1 MPKNPSDTRKAVL
14 SIQYLSCQAQERYW
28 AQRSVR
34 VPLGRKKSNGKNT
47 FFLFPILSFSCKRK
61 NGRRKKNAIQDR
73 FALFHSAA
81 FGGTHGGL
89 LRNAACP
96 SEIRRRAD
104 DIRPYEKDP
113 ALEYECRGAAC
124 CSRFAP
130 WSHLPGN
137 NKRRTRRCAPVRN
150 VVGAQLEPARLGRWV
165 AAPPLSRFQRPAFG
179 REACNTRR
187 EPSIPYI

>member
-1 MPKNPSDTRKAVL
+1 MRGDGAKEPFRHAKAVL

-34 VPLGRKKSNGKNT
+34 VLLGRKKSNVRDT

-81 FGGTHGGL
+81 FGGTYGGL

-96 SEIRRRAD
+96 VE
-104 DIRPYEKDP
+104 
-113 ALEYECRGAAC
+113 
-124 CSRFAP
+124 
-130 WSHLPGN
+130 
-137 NKRRTRRCAPVRN
+137 
-150 VVGAQLEPARLGRWV
+150 
-165 AAPPLSRFQRPAFG
+165 FQRQAVETPAP
-179 REACNTRR
+179 TR
-187 EPSIPYI
+187 